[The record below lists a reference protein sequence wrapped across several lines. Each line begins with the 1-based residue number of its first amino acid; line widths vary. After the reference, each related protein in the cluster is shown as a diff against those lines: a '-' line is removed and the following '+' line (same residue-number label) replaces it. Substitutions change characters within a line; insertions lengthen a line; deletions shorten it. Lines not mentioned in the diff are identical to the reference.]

1 MVICTLENSETTKPM
16 GRVFIS
22 IRMDLSMMATGK
34 MMLRMD
40 SEKKSG
46 MMAPTMRDT
55 SKMDRNMVMAL
66 INGQIT
72 IFTRVF
78 G

>member
-1 MVICTLENSETTKPM
+1 MIKPM

-22 IRMDLSMMATGK
+22 IRMDLSMMDTGK
-34 MMLRMD
+34 MMLKMD
-40 SEKKSG
+40 LEKKSG

-55 SKMDRNMVMAL
+55 SKMDRNMDMAL
-66 INGQIT
+66 TNGQIT